1 MLRLSF
7 FIPRHIVVPVI
18 ARNAVT
24 KQSGFTARLLRVARN
39 DNGSH
44 HSLAVLSL
52 CLVLATSVFAA
63 DAGISLQAGAD
74 KNRITIGDPVAYTLT
89 FTYPPGLK
97 LTQPERVTQLG
108 SWDVKDLAVT
118 QDKEAPFASHVKYTI
133 TTFSTGT
140 VTIPEISFTFM
151 NNKGGSQQIK
161 SQPLAIT
168 VDSVLS
174 TEKDTGDIRDI
185 KPPLQVRR
193 PWGLYLLWLLGI
205 AALIALAA
213 WWYRNYKKRH
223 GLLPET
229 PAAPPVPPYQL
240 AMERLEALKNSGLIA
255 EGRIKEYYISLTD
268 IVRDY
273 AGAIYDIE
281 TRDRTTGEIYAEL
294 KKKEPD
300 KKTLVFIKDFFDEC
314 DLVKFA
320 KYRPDEKICLQDWE
334 TAKKIVEG

>member
-1 MLRLSF
+1 MNMAQRGYTLLLIF
-7 FIPRHIVVPVI
+7 FIC
-18 ARNAVT
+18 
-24 KQSGFTARLLRVARN
+24 
-39 DNGSH
+39 NGAIH
-44 HSLAVLSL
+44 AID
-52 CLVLATSVFAA
+52 AQISV
-63 DAGISLQAGAD
+63 QAGAD

-89 FTYPPGLK
+89 FTYPPELK
-97 LTQPERVTQLG
+97 LTQPERVAQIG

-118 QDKEAPFASHVKYTI
+118 QDKAAPFASHVKYTI

-140 VTIPEISFTFM
+140 VTIPEISFTFT
-151 NNKGGSQQIK
+151 NDKGASQQIK

-168 VDSVLS
+168 VESVLAK
-174 TEKDTGDIRDI
+174 EQDTGDIRDI
-185 KPPLQVRR
+185 KPPLQVRK

-205 AALIALAA
+205 AAVIALAA

-273 AGAIYDIE
+273 AGAIYEIE
-281 TRDRTTGEIYAEL
+281 TRDRTTSEIYAEL

-320 KYRPDEKICLQDWE
+320 KYRPDEKICLQDWD